1 MPEKLPSF
9 YAFKFKLSIHILN
22 PKFTNL
28 PELQDLRGGGKYC
41 PPLFP
46 KVGSGPK
53 KKFNQ
58 TFSLQLILLEFA

>member
-28 PELQDLRGGGKYC
+28 PELQDLPGWGANIAPTISKS
-41 PPLFP
+41 
-46 KVGSGPK
+46 SGPK
-53 KKFNQ
+53 KICNQ
-58 TFSLQLILLEFA
+58 TFSLLEFA